1 MRYDSWCKMRFFS
14 DMLHKDLEG
23 EQTSVQRGPI
33 SLLTMLPSEFT
44 RRQVQDLRIAQG
56 MKPNPKEILKA
67 WAKRGLVKYL
77 PDTDT
82 YQQVGTGDG
91 DN

>member
-1 MRYDSWCKMRFFS
+1 M
-14 DMLHKDLEG
+14 
-23 EQTSVQRGPI
+23 
-33 SLLTMLPSEFT
+33 
-44 RRQVQDLRIAQG
+44 QDLRIAQG
-56 MKPNPKEILKA
+56 MKPNPKEMLKA

-82 YQQVGTGDG
+82 YQQVGTGDR